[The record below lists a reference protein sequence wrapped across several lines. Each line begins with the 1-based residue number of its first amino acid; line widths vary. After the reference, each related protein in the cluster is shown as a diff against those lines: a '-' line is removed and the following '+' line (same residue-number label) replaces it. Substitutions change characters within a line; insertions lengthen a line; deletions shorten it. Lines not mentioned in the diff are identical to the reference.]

1 MPFDLGGR
9 VIQAG
14 KGRGRVGKGGLLTYS
29 LTPVGNIGTGVDDLI
44 SLTIPANTFHKNGQ
58 GVRIYAWGL
67 MGADGNNKQVI
78 LKFGGTTLIDSGVLT
93 TNNKAW
99 FLEAFVFR
107 TGVATQVAF
116 GKMTVDT
123 TPITGLRSSLTID
136 ETAAIIVKL
145 TGETTTTDMTI
156 ATAMFIDLLAAP

>member
-58 GVRIYAWGL
+58 GVRIYVLGL
-67 MGADGNNKQVI
+67 MGAHRNNKYVI
-78 LKFGGTTLIDSGVLT
+78 FKLSLANIVDSSVLY
-93 TNNKAW
+93 TNNKAC

-107 TGVATQVAF
+107 TG
-116 GKMTVDT
+116 
-123 TPITGLRSSLTID
+123 
-136 ETAAIIVKL
+136 
-145 TGETTTTDMTI
+145 
-156 ATAMFIDLLAAP
+156 